1 MNLDHVNIRVQNLQ
15 QMCWFY
21 QAVLGLKVGY
31 RPPFPGSPGAW
42 LYDRAGNPIVHLST
56 STTQIDQTDDSLGHI
71 AFRTSELSTVVDRL
85 KSNGIE
91 FQIEEIPEMELIQ
104 IFFTDPEGGRVEV
117 ASAGQLSDLEE

>member
-21 QAVLGLKVGY
+21 QDVLGLIVGY

-42 LYDRAGNPIVHLST
+42 LYDSAGNPIVHLST
-56 STTQIDQTDDSLGHI
+56 STTQSDQTVYSLGHI
-71 AFRTSELSTVVDRL
+71 AFRTSELSTVVGRL
-85 KSNGIE
+85 KSNRIE
-91 FQIEEIPEMELIQ
+91 FQIEEVPEMELIQ

-117 ASAGQLSDLEE
+117 VSTRQQSDVEE